1 MRNFEKAVEAIGIAG
16 IVEMMAVYCDES
28 TASTCDAC
36 PWRKALAAIPGCQ
49 CFTAHDI
56 VKFLESE
63 AEEDADNV

>member
-1 MRNFEKAVEAIGIAG
+1 MRNFEKAVEATGIAG
-16 IVEMMAVYCDES
+16 IVKMMAVYCDES

-49 CFTAHDI
+49 CITDHAI

>member
-16 IVEMMAVYCDES
+16 IVKMMAVYCDES

-49 CFTAHDI
+49 CITDHAI

-63 AEEDADNV
+63 AEK

>member
-1 MRNFEKAVEAIGIAG
+1 MRNFKKAVEAIGIAG

-28 TASTCDAC
+28 IASTCDAC

-49 CFTAHDI
+49 CFTSRSI

-63 AEEDADNV
+63 AEK

>member
-16 IVEMMAVYCDES
+16 IVEMMAVYCEES
-28 TASTCDAC
+28 TTSTCNAC

-49 CFTAHDI
+49 CITAHAI

>member
-16 IVEMMAVYCDES
+16 IVEMMEVYCDDS

-49 CFTAHDI
+49 CITDNSI
-56 VKFLESE
+56 VNFLESE
-63 AEEDADNV
+63 AEK